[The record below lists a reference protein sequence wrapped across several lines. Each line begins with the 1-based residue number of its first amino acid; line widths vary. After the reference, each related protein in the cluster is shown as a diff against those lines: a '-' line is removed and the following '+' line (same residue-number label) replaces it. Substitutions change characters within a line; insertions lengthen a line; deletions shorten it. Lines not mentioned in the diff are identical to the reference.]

1 MLILASTSPRRS
13 LLLQQAEIPFC
24 VVAPEV
30 DEIHDDNDAEAT
42 VSENCRRKA
51 LVVSRRFP
59 EELVLAADTVV
70 SRDGRVLGKPKD
82 HDEAI
87 SMLLSLAGRSHEVLT
102 GQALARGGELLELKV
117 LRAPVS
123 FANFDRDQAQV
134 YFDRVHPLDKA
145 GAYNLGECPELLGAV
160 CQADNGIVIGL
171 SINELKLSLKIFQKT
186 LAKSPGA
193 LL

>member
-1 MLILASTSPRRS
+1 MLILASTSPRRT
-13 LLLQQAEIPFC
+13 LLLQEAAIPFR

-30 DEIHDDNDAEAT
+30 DEIHDDHDAEAT

-82 HDEAI
+82 YDEAI
-87 SMLLSLAGRSHEVLT
+87 SMLLSLAGRSHVVLT
-102 GQALARGGELLELKV
+102 GQALARGGALLELKV

-123 FANFDRDQAQV
+123 FASFGQEQAQR

-145 GAYNLGECPELLGAV
+145 GAYNLGECPELLGAF
-160 CQADNGIVIGL
+160 CQADSGIVIGL
-171 SINELKLSLKIFQKT
+171 SVNELKLSLEIFQKT
-186 LAKSPGA
+186 LAKSPRS